1 MKLQLSGWLLIL
13 QQALVCSSVFPG
25 MCVRGV
31 TSSDLLVFCSLR
43 PGPHYFCA
51 SLLSQSPN
59 FLLLTF
65 LLFHG
70 SDLAKC
76 KLYDHI
82 TPLLK
87 IFGWLPIVLRIESR
101 LAVLASRS
109 LCALTVVSFFC
120 FMALFHPQSCPS
132 PVLQCT
138 IVLSYAFHASLWAC
152 CLRPVS
158 AVTPPP
164 SLSLTPISR
173 SSSKPQ
179 NSAVTWPRTSHLIDH
194 TLFYPV
200 LL

>member
-1 MKLQLSGWLLIL
+1 M
-13 QQALVCSSVFPG
+13 
-25 MCVRGV
+25 
-31 TSSDLLVFCSLR
+31 TSSDFLVFCSLR

-65 LLFHG
+65 FLFHG

-132 PVLQCT
+132 PLLQCT

-158 AVTPPP
+158 AVTPPTTFLVSNSYLQLLFKTSKFSCHLTQNVASDRP
-164 SLSLTPISR
+164 HSLLSCTIIAVSTAVLYLSAHLPLLTGLCWV
-173 SSSKPQ
+173 Q
-179 NSAVTWPRTSHLIDH
+179 QC
-194 TLFYPV
+194 
-200 LL
+200 